1 MSIITLI
8 SDLGLKDHYVSLVK
22 ARLLNANPTC
32 IPVDVSHVVGTSQVD
47 HAAFLL
53 RSIWNEFP
61 FGTVHLN
68 GVDSYLEKGT
78 NHLIVEFQNRYVVT
92 ADNGLIPMAFPRI
105 DRSEMK
111 LYVIDLPDADST
123 QFPMSGIMSEAA
135 ARISRGDSFDG
146 WTKPIDNF
154 INDIKGLE
162 PYYNGTQLLVQVFYI
177 DHYGNLYFNIT
188 KDEFDFY
195 CKGRS
200 FAIQL
205 KANTSITKF
214 HNSFGDVK
222 LGKEVAIW
230 GQNNLLIATMNL
242 DQGGEKAGNL
252 SRLMKLNLGDTVTI
266 DFHGDTNS

>member
-92 ADNGLIPMAFPRI
+92 ADNGLIPMA
-105 DRSEMK
+105 
-111 LYVIDLPDADST
+111 
-123 QFPMSGIMSEAA
+123 
-135 ARISRGDSFDG
+135 
-146 WTKPIDNF
+146 
-154 INDIKGLE
+154 
-162 PYYNGTQLLVQVFYI
+162 
-177 DHYGNLYFNIT
+177 
-188 KDEFDFY
+188 
-195 CKGRS
+195 
-200 FAIQL
+200 
-205 KANTSITKF
+205 
-214 HNSFGDVK
+214 
-222 LGKEVAIW
+222 
-230 GQNNLLIATMNL
+230 
-242 DQGGEKAGNL
+242 
-252 SRLMKLNLGDTVTI
+252 
-266 DFHGDTNS
+266 